1 MAQATRTEPQWER
14 PGSRGT
20 EVLAAK
26 EPVKT
31 ETQWGN
37 PGAMGLAAFG
47 FNTILLQIHNL
58 GWIDSTMPL
67 VYGIIWGGIIQI
79 IAGIID
85 GRRGDT
91 FGMTAFCSYGAFWIG
106 LALTFVFQWTGLIT
120 EDKSGLA
127 WTMIIWG
134 IFTFFMMIGTLK
146 MTFVHF
152 FVFAS
157 LVVLFGLLA
166 AVFFGALSPKVAGVE
181 GLFCGGA
188 AAYGAA
194 AVIINGKFGRT
205 VLPLG
210 KMF

>member
-1 MAQATRTEPQWER
+1 VVQETT
-14 PGSRGT
+14 
-20 EVLAAK
+20 
-26 EPVKT
+26 KT
-31 ETQWGN
+31 ESPWAN
-37 PGAMGLAAFG
+37 PGALGLAAFG
-47 FNTILLQIHNL
+47 LNTVLLQIHNL

-67 VYGIIWGGIIQI
+67 VYGLVWGGIAQI

-91 FGMTAFCSYGAFWIG
+91 FGLTAFCSYGVFWMG
-106 LALTFVFQWTGLIT
+106 LAFAFLFQWTGLVQL
-120 EDKSGLA
+120 DSSGLA
-127 WTMIIWG
+127 WTMVMWG
-134 IFTFFMMIGTLK
+134 VFTFFMTIGTLR
-146 MTFVHF
+146 MTFMHF

-166 AVFFGALSPKVAGVE
+166 AHFFGAISALPAGIE

-210 KMF
+210 RVLK